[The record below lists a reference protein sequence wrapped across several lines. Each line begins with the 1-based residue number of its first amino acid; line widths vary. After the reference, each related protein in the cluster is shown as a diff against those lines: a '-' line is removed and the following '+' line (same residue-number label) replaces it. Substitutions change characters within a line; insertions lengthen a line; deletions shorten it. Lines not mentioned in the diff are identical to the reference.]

1 MQQQGGVIMVENND
15 DIKEAIRVSLD
26 GDWVSISKLQIKLGW
41 GWPRAAKTFEQL
53 LKLGIYSERDKN
65 MRIKLIAPKEEAQA
79 LIDSKETIIKYDL
92 SVNMIQALTISQMQ
106 DDGMINNVKL
116 QVALGWKSN
125 KALKVLEEL
134 SIMPIFER
142 VDEDTLK
149 IKVSKQDIQKI
160 IDKAIIK

>member
-1 MQQQGGVIMVENND
+1 
-15 DIKEAIRVSLD
+15 
-26 GDWVSISKLQIKLGW
+26 
-41 GWPRAAKTFEQL
+41 
-53 LKLGIYSERDKN
+53 
-65 MRIKLIAPKEEAQA
+65 
-79 LIDSKETIIKYDL
+79 
-92 SVNMIQALTISQMQ
+92 MIQALTISQMQ